1 MGILLIFILVCF
13 LIGNTYI
20 FIRALQTIKR
30 VHWVIKIVFGVLFW
44 FLALQLF
51 IVMALRHSNLPEF
64 LPKLMFGI
72 GTTWMVFVLYMTLAL
87 LTTDVIKYLF
97 VRNLRHGFL
106 IALGITAAILTGGYI
121 NNLTPRVETIDIE
134 LDKPLKGTTTIVA
147 VSDLHLGYGT
157 GKEKLKKFVKMINEQ
172 NPDLIII
179 GGDLIDNSLIPLYN
193 EKMDEELREL
203 RAPMGIYMA
212 PGNHEYI
219 SGIEES
225 YRFLERT
232 PIKML
237 ADSVVTLPNGLQLIL
252 RDDRHKYRESK
263 SSLSLEHLMA
273 KVDKERASF
282 LVEHQPI
289 QLSQIDEEEID
300 IVFCGHTHHG
310 QIWPGNIATDI
321 IFEQSHGYRKW
332 NHSHI
337 IVSSGLS
344 LWGPPIRIG
353 TKSDMIV
360 FKVSGKE

>member
-13 LIGNTYI
+13 FIGNTYI
-20 FIRALQTIKR
+20 FIKALQTIKR
-30 VHWVIKIVFGVLFW
+30 AHRVVKVVFGVLFW
-44 FLALQLF
+44 VLSLQLF
-51 IVMALRHSNLPEF
+51 IVIALRNTSLPEF
-64 LPKLMFGI
+64 LPKIMFSI

-87 LTTDVIKYLF
+87 LGVDIVKRLF
-97 VRNLRHGFL
+97 LRNLRHSFL
-106 IALGITAAILTGGYI
+106 IALGITATILTGGYI
-121 NNLTPRVETIDIE
+121 NNLTPRVEKIE
-134 LDKPLKGTTTIVA
+134 IKLDKPLKGTTTIVA

-157 GKEKLKKFVKMINEQ
+157 GKEKLKKFVKMINEE

-179 GGDLIDNSLIPLYN
+179 GGDLIDNSLVPLYN

-225 YRFLERT
+225 FRFLERT
-232 PIKML
+232 PIRML

-252 RDDRHKYRESK
+252 RDDKHRDRDSK
-263 SSLSLEHLMA
+263 SYSSLEYLMA
-273 KVDKERASF
+273 KVDKGRASF

-289 QLSQIDEEEID
+289 QLSQIDEKEID

-337 IVSSGLS
+337 VVSSGLS

-360 FKVSGKE
+360 FKVSGRL

>member
-1 MGILLIFILVCF
+1 MGTMLILILVCF
-13 LIGNTYI
+13 LIGNAYI

-30 VHWVIKIVFGVLFW
+30 AHWSVKVLFGIIYW
-44 FLALQLF
+44 ILALQLF

-64 LPKLMFGI
+64 LSKTMFGI

-87 LTTDVIKYLF
+87 LCVDIIKRLF
-97 VRNLRHGFL
+97 LRKLQHSFFIG
-106 IALGITAAILTGGYI
+106 LGITAVILTGGYI
-121 NNLTPRVETIDIE
+121 NNLTPRVENIDIK

-157 GKEKLKKFVKMINEQ
+157 GKEKLKKFVQMINEQ
-172 NPDLIII
+172 KPDLIII

-193 EKMDEELREL
+193 ERMDEELREL
-203 RAPMGIYMA
+203 KAPMGIYMA

-219 SGIEES
+219 SGIDES
-225 YRFLERT
+225 YCFLERT
-232 PIKML
+232 PIKMF
-237 ADSVVTLPNGLQLIL
+237 ADSIITLSNGLQLIL
-252 RDDRHKYRESK
+252 CDDKHKFREGK
-263 SSLSLEHLMA
+263 NTASLEHLIA

-289 QLSQIDEEEID
+289 QLSQIDEEQID

-310 QIWPGNIATDI
+310 QIWPGNIVTDI

-337 IVSSGLS
+337 VVSSGLS